1 MFKPAAVM
9 IATALAASPALA
21 ATPVTGKWLTVE
33 KDSIIEIGQ
42 CGNTICGKVARI
54 LKPTADGKPA
64 IDSYNPNPALRTR
77 SVQGI
82 LILTGFTD
90 GGSVWNGQ
98 IYDPRKG
105 KTYKSKLS
113 RNPDGTLK
121 VQGCIAFLC
130 QTQVW
135 TPAK

>member
-1 MFKPAAVM
+1 MKLAISMLVALVPMTAQAAAP
-9 IATALAASPALA
+9 I
-21 ATPVTGKWLTVE
+21 TGKWFTVE
-33 KDSIIEIGQ
+33 RDSIIEIGQ
-42 CGNTICGKVARI
+42 CGNSVCGKVVRI

-64 IDSYNPNPALRTR
+64 IDQYNPNPAMR
-77 SVQGI
+77 SRPILGI
-82 LILTGFTD
+82 NILSGFTD
-90 GGSVWNGQ
+90 GGTLWNGQ

-105 KTYKSKLS
+105 KTYKSKLT

-130 QTQVW
+130 QTQTW

>member
-1 MFKPAAVM
+1 MKFVPVVIAALM
-9 IATALAASPALA
+9 PISAQAAA
-21 ATPVTGKWLTVE
+21 PVTGKWLTVE
-33 KDSIIEIGQ
+33 RDSIIEIGQ
-42 CGNTICGKVARI
+42 CGNAVCGKIARI

-64 IDSYNPNPALRTR
+64 IDSYNPNPALRAR
-77 SVQGI
+77 PVLGI
-82 LILTGFTD
+82 NILTGFTD
-90 GGSVWNGQ
+90 GGTLWNGQ
-98 IYDPRKG
+98 IYDPRRG
-105 KTYKSKLS
+105 KTYKSKLT

>member
-1 MFKPAAVM
+1 MKFPLALLLVVAPVSAQAA
-9 IATALAASPALA
+9 A
-21 ATPVTGKWLTVE
+21 PVTGKWLTVE
-33 KDSIIEIGQ
+33 RDSVIEIGQ
-42 CGNTICGKVARI
+42 CGNSVCGRVARI

-64 IDSYNPNPALRTR
+64 VDSYNPNPALRTR
-77 SVQGI
+77 PVLGI
-82 LILTGFTD
+82 AILNGFTD
-90 GGSVWNGQ
+90 GGTLWNGQ

-105 KTYKSKLS
+105 KTYKSKLM

-130 QTQVW
+130 QTQIW